1 MLAQKRDTAVYNW
14 GFTLNNWTEEEH
26 AALISKFETEKY
38 LISKEK
44 GKKEETPHLHG
55 YINLKMKKRFSTMQ
69 GVNKRLH
76 WEKVKNV
83 KNYIEYVIK
92 EGDFV
97 TNMEIQEPCEY
108 PDFTKPWQIDILSL
122 IKEKPDDRSIYWFWE
137 DTGNVG
143 KTVFTKYLCDKMNG
157 RLIPPKRADAWHAV
171 AQLLE
176 EGKVV
181 KLVVIDIPRHDAD
194 YVNYGAIEKIKDG
207 CFASGKYKTATCIFK
222 CPHVIIFANQLPE
235 TYKMSADRWI
245 IKQIE

>member
-1 MLAQKRDTAVYNW
+1 MQALKRDNQLYNW

-26 AALISKFETEKY
+26 AALVSEFSDEKY

-55 YINLKMKKRFSTMQ
+55 YVHLKMKKRFSSMQ
-69 GVNKRLH
+69 GINKRVH
-76 WEKVKNV
+76 WEKVRNV
-83 KNYIEYVIK
+83 RKYIDYVK
-92 EGDFV
+92 KDGDFV
-97 TNMEIQEPCEY
+97 TNMKIQMPCEY
-108 PDFTKPWQIDILSL
+108 PDFTKQWQLDILSL
-122 IKEKPDDRSIYWFWE
+122 IKEKPNDRSIYWFWE

-143 KTVFTKYLCDKMNG
+143 KTVFTKYLCDKMG
-157 RLIPPKRADAWHAV
+157 GSLIPPKRADAWHAV

-181 KLVVIDIPRHDAD
+181 DLIVIDIPRHDAD

-207 CFASGKYKTATCIFK
+207 CFASGKYKTATCIFR
-222 CPHVIIFANQLPE
+222 CPHVIVFANQIPE

-245 IKQIE
+245 IKQIA